1 MKALTS
7 IFLFFFAAHV
17 TFGQQQKG
25 RVAISANYGLAGNF
39 FVRSYDEQSGP
50 TDKQYFYKKNFI
62 GSAAG
67 LAVTF
72 HVSESSGLFLEY
84 SRAINTGKKS
94 YTGSLNG
101 TNVMIEDF
109 RLRHVNNFFQLGY
122 LRNFK
127 IENALIQAQAGA
139 FMLTDQKQLISIEGW
154 DNLISIR
161 ETNAENSGS
170 KEAGVFLGGEYSFKL
185 DTKVDLGIRTLGYFL
200 VSTGTFEAL
209 TLTPVLRYN
218 F

>member
-1 MKALTS
+1 MKALTA
-7 IFLFFFAAHV
+7 IFLFFFTTHI
-17 TFGQQQKG
+17 TFGQQKKG
-25 RVAISANYGLAGNF
+25 RVSISANYGLTGNF
-39 FVRSYDEQSGP
+39 FVRSYDEQNGP

-72 HVSESSGLFLEY
+72 QVSENSGLFLEY
-84 SRAINTGKKS
+84 SRTINTGKKS
-94 YTGSLNG
+94 YEGSLNS
-101 TNVMIEDF
+101 TSVMIEDF

-122 LRNFK
+122 VRNFK
-127 IENALIQAQAGA
+127 MANAFIQAQAGV
-139 FMLTDQKQLISIEGW
+139 FMLTDQKQLISIERW
-154 DNLISIR
+154 DNLISIS

-185 DTKVDLGIRTLGYFL
+185 DTKVDFGIRTRGYFL